1 MYYVYQ
7 ISIPYLMY
15 CLDCFAKTNL
25 IFIKMFRPLLK
36 CILYTRNCA
45 CLICLMKCV
54 VILEQINQKDPLR
67 IVLLG
72 KTGVGKSATGN
83 TILGRKA
90 FGVHCSPESVTRKC
104 SAKEAIV
111 DGRNVTVI
119 DTPGLYDTSLKT
131 GDLKSQ
137 IVELFNHSGEGIH
150 AILLVIKLC
159 NRFTEEERNSMQ
171 WIKDNFGEEA
181 SKNTI
186 VLFTH
191 GDELEYN
198 GIKIKDYIKKGENL
212 KNVIEQ
218 CDKRYLVFNNR
229 TNDRTQVTE
238 LLENITDMM
247 EQNNDSLYTKRKY
260 EEAQKKLFT
269 NTVGFITGGAVVGAG
284 AVGGIAAVA
293 GATKG
298 VVITAAVVGGVGAA
312 AVFGALG
319 VGAAAYKCY
328 NSKESTG
335 EKNKEV

>member
-36 CILYTRNCA
+36 CILYTQNCA
-45 CLICLMKCV
+45 CLMKCV

-90 FGVHCSPESVTRKC
+90 FGVHCSPESVTKKC

-111 DGRNVTVI
+111 DGRKVTVI

-131 GDLKSQ
+131 GELKSR
-137 IVELFNHSGEGIH
+137 IEELFNNSGEGIH

-159 NRFTEEERNSMQ
+159 NKCTEEEINSVQ
-171 WIKDNFGEEA
+171 WIKDNFGEEV

-186 VLFTH
+186 VLFTN

-198 GIKIKDYIKKGENL
+198 DIKIKDYIKKGKHL
-212 KNVIEQ
+212 KKLIDQ
-218 CDKRYLVFNNR
+218 CDKRYQVFNNR
-229 TNDRTQVTE
+229 ANDRTQVTE
-238 LLENITDMM
+238 LLEKIRDMM
-247 EQNNDSLYTKRKY
+247 KQNKDSLYTKKKY
-260 EEAQKKLFT
+260 EEAQKKLFIVA
-269 NTVGFITGGAVVGAG
+269 NAVGCIAGGVVGAG
-284 AVGGIAAVA
+284 VAGGTAAVA
-293 GATKG
+293 GAAVG
-298 VVITAAVVGGVGAA
+298 TAAGATKRCSNYSCSSWWCSYSCSFWSFGSRSSSIY
-312 AVFGALG
+312 VF
-319 VGAAAYKCY
+319 
-328 NSKESTG
+328 
-335 EKNKEV
+335 